1 MRQGGHCTLSEPT
14 TNREQSSLFE
24 LPRCE
29 GGRPKVNAVARQRD
43 GEVVGK
49 NLYNC
54 HGPKSA
60 EKIRHMMESGKSNTY
75 EFIHHGKRYFIHHT
89 PWFEEPGG
97 EVSGLIEL
105 EIPVPDNYPIFN
117 RDKE

>member
-1 MRQGGHCTLSEPT
+1 MFDYFDNVAFAATVCDKEGIVLYQN
-14 TNREQSSLFE
+14 NR
-24 LPRCE
+24 
-29 GGRPKVNAVARQRD
+29 AIARD
-43 GEVVGK
+43 GDVVGK

-105 EIPVPDNYPIFN
+105 EIPVPDNYPMFN

>member
-1 MRQGGHCTLSEPT
+1 MKQTFDYFDNVAFAATVCDK
-14 TNREQSSLFE
+14 
-24 LPRCE
+24 E
-29 GGRPKVNAVARQRD
+29 GIVLYQNDLARQRD

-75 EFIHHGKRYFIHHT
+75 EIIHHGKRYFIHHT

-105 EIPVPDNYPIFN
+105 EIPVPDNYPMFN